1 MWADMMDDQNLQ
13 YLIPEAAEALTQRR
27 IGLLGEKGRS
37 SLGTGKNS
45 WETASSFIIL
55 CYLFSLLLI
64 TVVSEVMLS
73 PHSWHW

>member
-13 YLIPEAAEALTQRR
+13 YLIPEAAEALTQRH
-27 IGLLGEKGRS
+27 IGLLRDKGRS
-37 SLGTGKNS
+37 SLGTGENS
-45 WETASSFIIL
+45 WKTVNSFIIL
-55 CYLFSLLLI
+55 RYLFSLLLI